1 MTKMTDGVE
10 SQASDGKE
18 SAGPRADFVNLED
31 RGSTLFVRVSR
42 IDGERSVP
50 VAIARAALETHF
62 GAGQGEKDLAHAYL
76 SHRATINAKV
86 IELAPA
92 GDVYTDA
99 NPMLLGAGDFE

>member
-1 MTKMTDGVE
+1 MTRMTDCVE
-10 SQASDGKE
+10 PQASNGKE
-18 SAGPRADFVNLED
+18 SAGPRDDFANLED
-31 RGSTLFVRVSR
+31 RGGTLFVRVSR
-42 IDGERSVP
+42 MDGERSVP

-62 GAGQGEKDLAHAYL
+62 GAGQGEKDLGHAYR

-86 IELAPA
+86 LELAPA